1 MMTACVH
8 AQSCLTLCDHRDCS
22 LPGSSVPGVFYASG
36 VEWSGVS
43 FPTPGDFPDPEI
55 KPASPTS
62 PALAGKFFT
71 TAPLGK
77 PKMITVKPITISS
90 LHIVTFCVCLIRTPR
105 NLLSWQISS
114 IPYGIA
120 HYSHHTVC

>member
-1 MMTACVH
+1 MTIGTVACQ
-8 AQSCLTLCDHRDCS
+8 APLS
-22 LPGSSVPGVFYASG
+22 LEFSIQ

-62 PALAGKFFT
+62 PALAGEFFT

-77 PKMITVKPITISS
+77 PKMITVKPINISS
-90 LHIVTFCVCLIRTPR
+90 LHIVTFCPCLIRTPR
-105 NLLSWQISS
+105 NVLSWQISS
-114 IPYGIA
+114 IPYGTA
-120 HYSHHTVC
+120 NYSHHAVCYISRLLYLM

>member
-1 MMTACVH
+1 MGGGGLVAK
-8 AQSCLTLCDHRDCS
+8 SCPILATPWTVTHQAPL
-22 LPGSSVPGVFYASG
+22 SVEFPRQEY
-36 VEWSGVS
+36 WSGLPV
-43 FPTPGDFPDPEI
+43 PTPGDFPDPEI

-114 IPYGIA
+114 IQCNIISNSRHA
-120 HYSHHTVC
+120 IL